1 VSAEPTL
8 RTHGVGKDFP
18 IRSGVLTS
26 RVTGRVRAVDDV
38 SLEIATG
45 TTLGL
50 VGESGCGKSTLGR
63 LIVRLLDVTAGEV
76 VYDGRTLSRVGRSE
90 LRSLRPQVQ
99 MVFQDT
105 QSSLDPRLTVESAV
119 GEPLRLSGRLRGVA
133 LYRAVA
139 ELVERV
145 GLDRHHLQSRPHEL
159 SGGQRQRVVIARALA
174 TNPKLVVLDEP
185 TSALDVSV
193 QAQILNLLKDLQDD
207 LGLTYLFIS
216 HNLTVVR
223 GMSDTVA
230 VMYLGRVVESGPAE
244 ELFAR
249 PLHPYTRMLLSSVP
263 RPDPR
268 VRRQRLDET
277 GELPRPDDP
286 PSGCPFHPRCP
297 RAESVCE
304 IDRPELVERAP
315 DHRAACH
322 FAEEFLHQ
330 PFVPIVTQRRPA

>member
-1 VSAEPTL
+1 MSAEPTL

-193 QAQILNLLKDLQDD
+193 QAQIVNLLTDLQAE
-207 LGLTYLFIS
+207 LGLTYLFIA
-216 HNLTVVR
+216 HDLGVVKHISSR
-223 GMSDTVA
+223 VA
-230 VMYLGRVVESGPAE
+230 VMYLGKVVELAPKRALYASP
-244 ELFAR
+244 R
-249 PLHPYTRMLLSSVP
+249 HPYTQALLKSVP
-263 RPDPR
+263 ITHPSQ
-268 VRRQRLDET
+268 RRR
-277 GELPRPDDP
+277 GAFRKP
-286 PSGCPFHPRCP
+286 PLSGDIPTAIAPPAGCRFHTRCP
-297 RAESVCE
+297 HVMPICSQQEPAM
-304 IDRPELVERAP
+304 RPAGEAG
-315 DHRAACH
+315 HAAACH
-322 FAEEFLHQ
+322 LI
-330 PFVPIVTQRRPA
+330 PPPP